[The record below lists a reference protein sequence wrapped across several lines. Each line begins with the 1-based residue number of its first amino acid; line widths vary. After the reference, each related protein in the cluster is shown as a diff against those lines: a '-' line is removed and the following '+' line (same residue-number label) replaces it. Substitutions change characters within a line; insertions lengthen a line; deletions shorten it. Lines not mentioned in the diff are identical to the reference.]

1 MEVAQI
7 RDLMWRG
14 CRHRGCC
21 AAHIEQSGEPTAEQ
35 LQDIDHSGA
44 RVAYRWICA
53 SPDEIFDRD
62 RWPRWACGL
71 PSAWP
76 SKYVLVTS

>member
-44 RVAYRWICA
+44 KGSLSLHLCQ
-53 SPDEIFDRD
+53 P
-62 RWPRWACGL
+62 G
-71 PSAWP
+71 
-76 SKYVLVTS
+76 

>member
-1 MEVAQI
+1 MVPGVETRNSKQRQRRMEVAQI
-7 RDLMWRG
+7 RELMWRG

-44 RVAYRWICA
+44 KA
-53 SPDEIFDRD
+53 S
-62 RWPRWACGL
+62 L
-71 PSAWP
+71 S
-76 SKYVLVTS
+76 